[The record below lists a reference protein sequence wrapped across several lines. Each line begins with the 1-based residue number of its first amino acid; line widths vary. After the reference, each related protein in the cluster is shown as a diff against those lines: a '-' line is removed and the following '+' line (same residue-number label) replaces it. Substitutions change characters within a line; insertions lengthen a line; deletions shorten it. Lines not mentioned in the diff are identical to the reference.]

1 MTTVVDE
8 YVDRERRKCNLVV
21 HNIPEPDVGFDE
33 RKLQDQTTVTDLAR
47 TEFRLNIRV
56 NKAIRLGKK
65 IANKPRL
72 MLITLDS
79 EDSKREL
86 LRHATQLRSSTT
98 WGNVYISPDLTP
110 KEREI
115 SRKLRDEL
123 KRRREE
129 GEVNLTIR
137 GGKIITNRARQ
148 ITQSNQG
155 ASQAT
160 TSQLPEGTGSDPV
173 PASAQGPPTSD

>member
-8 YVDRERRKCNLVV
+8 YVDRERRKYNLVV

-155 ASQAT
+155 ASQLGNSEST
-160 TSQLPEGTGSDPV
+160 T
-173 PASAQGPPTSD
+173 